1 MTKLTSENFYAA
13 RGQGL
18 ALIDFF
24 ADWCGPCKAQGPAV
38 EALAGEWEGK
48 ALVAKVNVD
57 EAPDV
62 ARDFNVMS
70 IPTLIVFKDGQEVER
85 TVGVTA
91 KAELERMLRAHA

>member
-1 MTKLTSENFYAA
+1 MTKLTSENFYTAM
-13 RGQGL
+13 GQGL

-91 KAELERMLRAHA
+91 KAELERMLTAHA